1 MLESERR
8 VLALADAGK
17 ASLELLAKMEAAHD
31 VFKSGEDRFSEAG
44 DFSGF
49 TSLHTLH
56 AIGELMSSVVSPTA
70 YRLHEIVKLRDAYES
85 RAPDPG
91 EAAERGYGGF
101 AMRRPSRGIE
111 PRLEASELALAESNA
126 VKVAENRLQFPSIVN
141 TTYQGAVSLYRYYQ
155 KRFVS
160 IEQPS
165 GRLFQPAPDEMDPS
179 PDTRASA
186 VACAKIELAAGSPML
201 TDVLLDLVAHVPR
214 RYSRPKHGRKKKG
227 EKKEEEKF
235 VDSFEVERAAG
246 ILAELADP
254 SCMEYMR
261 DPAVFFERVAGLY
274 SDFHTV
280 AARTKGPVDVILDYL
295 ASSSTI
301 QFNRRKLEAPVPNP
315 ASMLARMR
323 NINFNSIRP
332 TEDDLKPRSDS
343 ERRYF
348 AARKKLVNHL
358 HEALEAL
365 SQAPEAVRYERAK
378 ASLEKA
384 IGLKEAME
392 QAQKTSRT
400 MVVEKD
406 KKDRNEFYVGS
417 SGGMK
422 GEFTFVREAAPK
434 IRMRDVY
441 GASFD
446 DMKAHVEDLAV
457 YSRFPRLYRATAPRG
472 KIRSN
477 LIAIGPY
484 GCGKTEIGRA
494 IGGDPRFIGAEVNVT
509 TALTCMFG
517 EFEKNVDRIWDGAA
531 ALRAASGGEKLVFL
545 LMDEFDGWF
554 GNTNGH
560 WVDETYRRV
569 QKAIQMKLDGIVDYE
584 GIITVGFTNEPAKIP
599 LAIYRRFK
607 YVDIVGELNQE
618 ERSSLLKHFLTN
630 GLPLSR
636 GFTEAHWEEWGERLE
651 GATGDVI
658 GKVADDVHY
667 ELMRGFIADH
677 PKDARQIESLIR
689 KRELSGANDRGIKSE
704 TKRLIAAH
712 ASVTP
717 DWVERTLA
725 NKLAEPTIR
734 EQVETAKRVYAEA
747 RDVMR
752 KLHMRKDAASGSRA
766 PKKPT
771 PVAPFSKKTM
781 N

>member
-1 MLESERR
+1 MLEGERR
-8 VLALADAGK
+8 VLSLADAGQ
-17 ASLELLAKMEAAHD
+17 ASLELLARMEAAHG
-31 VFKSGEDRFSEAG
+31 VFQSGEDRFSEAG

-49 TSLHTLH
+49 TSLHALH
-56 AIGELMSSVVSPTA
+56 AIGELMGSVVSPTA
-70 YRLHEIVKLRDAYES
+70 YRLHEIVNLREAYNSRGTDPSEDAE
-85 RAPDPG
+85 P
-91 EAAERGYGGF
+91 GYGGF
-101 AMRRPSRGIE
+101 GMRRPQPRGIE
-111 PRLEASELALAESNA
+111 PRLEPSELALAESNA
-126 VKVAENRLQFPSIVN
+126 VKIAENRLNFPSIVN
-141 TTYQGAVSLYRYYQ
+141 TTYQGAVFLYRYYQ
-155 KRFVS
+155 RRFVG
-160 IEQPS
+160 IEQPT
-165 GRLFQPAPDEMDPS
+165 GRLFQPAPDELEP
-179 PDTRASA
+179 PNILAS
-186 VACAKIELAAGSPML
+186 VVTCAKIELVAGSPML
-201 TDVLLDLVAHVPR
+201 TDVLLDMMAHVPR
-214 RYSRPKHGRKKKG
+214 RYSKPKHGAGKKKKG
-227 EKKEEEKF
+227 KKKEEEKF
-235 VDSFEVERAAG
+235 VDAFELERAAG

-254 SCMEYMR
+254 VCMEYMR
-261 DPAVFFERVAGLY
+261 NPTVFFDKVAGLY
-274 SDFHTV
+274 SDFYTV
-280 AARTKGPVDVILDYL
+280 AARTREPVNVVLDYL
-295 ASSSTI
+295 SRSGSI
-301 QFNRRKLEAPVPNP
+301 QINRRKLEAAVPNP
-315 ASMLARMR
+315 APMLARMR
-323 NINFNSIRP
+323 GINFNAIRP
-332 TEDDLKPRSDS
+332 TEDDLKSRSDS

-348 AARKKLVNHL
+348 AARKKLVCHL
-358 HEALEAL
+358 HEALEAI
-365 SQAPEAVRYERAK
+365 SQVPEAMRHERAK
-378 ASLEKA
+378 AAIEKA

-400 MVVEKD
+400 RVMEKD
-406 KKDRNEFYVGS
+406 TKDRNEFYVGS
-417 SGGMK
+417 NGDR
-422 GEFTFVREAAPK
+422 GEFSFVREAAPK
-434 IRMRDVY
+434 IRMKDVY

-477 LIAIGPY
+477 LVAIGPY

-554 GNTNGH
+554 NISNGH

-618 ERSSLLKHFLTN
+618 ERSSLLRHFLTS

-636 GFTEAHWEEWGERLE
+636 GFTEAHWKGWGARLE

-667 ELMRGFIADH
+667 ELMRDFIAKH

-689 KRELSGANDRGIKSE
+689 KRELSGDKDRGIKSE
-704 TKRLIAAH
+704 TKRLIAVH

-717 DWVERTLA
+717 DWVGRVLTS
-725 NKLAEPTIR
+725 KLAEPTIR
-734 EQVETAKRVYAEA
+734 EQVATAKRVYAEA

-752 KLHMRKDAASGSRA
+752 KLHMRKDAASGSRQRRA
-766 PKKPT
+766 AGSPLGKK
-771 PVAPFSKKTM
+771 VL